1 MFEKK
6 ILKDQK
12 ITECYSEIH
21 RNITQTNIIKK
32 NKTVF
37 AAVID
42 FIVDTGKNNSDNNR
56 VYDEVPKK
64 KILIYFK
71 KRHNGK
77 IREIV

>member
-1 MFEKK
+1 LFEKK